1 MSETAK
7 GVLAMVGACVVWGLS
22 PLFYKLLADV
32 PPPEVL
38 AHRTLWSIVFF
49 GMVLA
54 AQGRLRE
61 IQIALGNRRQLL
73 IIFIASVLISINW
86 FTFILSVQIGKAT
99 ESSLGYYIFPL
110 IAVVI
115 GAVWFGEKL
124 SRVQWFAVGAA
135 AFAVASL
142 TWGLGVAP
150 WISLIVSISFALYGV
165 IKKGMALGP
174 VVSVTCEILVL
185 LPIWVLVLFWYHVQG
200 QGHFATDWTTSL
212 LLVLSGPLT
221 AIPLIMF
228 SYAARR
234 VALGT
239 VGLLQYVNPTLQFIC
254 AVAVFGEPFGWWHK
268 MAFTVIWIALALFS
282 LSSLRQDREAR
293 RASKASSG
301 VSTQVRKEASEESA
315 NP

>member
-1 MSETAK
+1 MSETTK
-7 GVLAMVGACVVWGLS
+7 GVLAMIGACVVWGLS
-22 PLFYKLLADV
+22 PLFYKLLANV

-38 AHRTLWSIVFF
+38 AHRTFWSIAFF

-54 AQGRLRE
+54 TQGRLGE
-61 IQIALGNRRQLL
+61 IRIALQNRRQLL
-73 IIFIASVLISINW
+73 TLVVASVLISLNW

-110 IAVVI
+110 IAVVF

-124 SRVQWFAVGAA
+124 SRIQWFAIATA

-150 WISLIVSISFALYGV
+150 WISLIVSVSFALYGV

-185 LPIWVLVLFWYHVQG
+185 LPIWVVVLIWYHAQG
-200 QGHFATDWTTSL
+200 QGHFAADWSTSFL
-212 LLVLSGPLT
+212 LILSGPLT

-239 VGLLQYVNPTLQFIC
+239 VGLLQYVNPTLQFVC

-282 LSSLRQDREAR
+282 LSSLYQDREAR
-293 RASKASSG
+293 RASRASSG
-301 VSTQVRKEASEESA
+301 VSTQVRKDASEGSA

>member
-7 GVLAMVGACVVWGLS
+7 GVLAMIAACVVWGLS
-22 PLFYKLLADV
+22 PLFYKLLANV

-38 AHRTLWSIVFF
+38 AHRTLWSVAFF
-49 GMVLA
+49 GVVLG
-54 AQGRLRE
+54 AQGRLKE
-61 IQIALGNRRQLL
+61 IQTALRDRRQLL
-73 IIFIASVLISINW
+73 TLIVASALISINW

-115 GAVWFGEKL
+115 GVVWFGEKL
-124 SRVQWFAVGAA
+124 TRVQWIAVTAA
-135 AFAVASL
+135 AFAVVCL

-165 IKKGMALGP
+165 IKKGMALRP

-185 LPIWVLVLFWYHVQG
+185 LPIWVLVLIWYHAQG
-200 QGHFATDWTTSL
+200 QGHFTTGWSTSL

-221 AIPLIMF
+221 AIPLILF
-228 SYAARR
+228 SYAAKR

-239 VGLLQYVNPTLQFIC
+239 MGLLQYVNPTLQFIC

-282 LSSLRQDREAR
+282 VSSLCQEREAR

-301 VSTQVRKEASEESA
+301 VSTQVRKEARDGSA